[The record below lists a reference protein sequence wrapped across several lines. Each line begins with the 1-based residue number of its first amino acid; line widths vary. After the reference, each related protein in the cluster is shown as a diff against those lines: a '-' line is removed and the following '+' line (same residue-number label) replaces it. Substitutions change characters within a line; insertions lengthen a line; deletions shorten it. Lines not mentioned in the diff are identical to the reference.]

1 MLSDQSVRLIDV
13 ADEADLSSPGTKRV
27 RGGRE
32 SPNHIDRDRRTR
44 HDTKFPTRH
53 IPSHSLILAAGE
65 STEAPRRVA
74 RTGTFPRA
82 RQEPVEGSPIRS
94 SSGQLRSLLSYS
106 GGLNPWSRIPQHVL
120 AGSRPICFYAGHVRR
135 ASLGLPQRSAADGSA
150 YGSAHRY
157 LAAPFGRQR

>member
-1 MLSDQSVRLIDV
+1 MLSDQSVRLIDIV
-13 ADEADLSSPGTKRV
+13 DKADLSSPGTKRV

-74 RTGTFPRA
+74 RTGAFPRA

-106 GGLNPWSRIPQHVL
+106 GGLTH
-120 AGSRPICFYAGHVRR
+120 GR
-135 ASLGLPQRSAADGSA
+135 AFRNMSLRDRARSVSMPAMCDALRWACRSVQQRTGRHTAAFTGT
-150 YGSAHRY
+150 
-157 LAAPFGRQR
+157 